1 MSYSLRQIA
10 PESKFCHDLHLDV
23 FDHIIPISVISEVLS
38 RCDAWEKRERD
49 LNMVAVISVI
59 IAMGLLPSLSIPH
72 VFQKMAQGLRY
83 VWPDPDIAQT
93 LSQCLVLPQ
102 RAVGC

>member
-10 PESKFCHDLHLDV
+10 TESKFCHDLHLDV
-23 FDHIIPISVISEVLS
+23 FEQIIPDSVISEVLS

-72 VFQKMAQGLRY
+72 VLQKEP
-83 VWPDPDIAQT
+83 VPCPT
-93 LSQCLVLPQ
+93 VESS
-102 RAVGC
+102 